1 MYIDNGFQELR
12 YNVCSLTWIFFSLYD
27 KRSTIFYLAAPIPQF
42 FSTDPVSYEKD
53 AYVAHKTSAIAHLT
67 VRYVTLA
74 IQEQE
79 LMQLAEISLR

>member
-1 MYIDNGFQELR
+1 MSGFNRSNFNDLDFV
-12 YNVCSLTWIFFSLYD
+12 VCLYD
-27 KRSTIFYLAAPIPQF
+27 KRSIVFYYLAAPIPQF